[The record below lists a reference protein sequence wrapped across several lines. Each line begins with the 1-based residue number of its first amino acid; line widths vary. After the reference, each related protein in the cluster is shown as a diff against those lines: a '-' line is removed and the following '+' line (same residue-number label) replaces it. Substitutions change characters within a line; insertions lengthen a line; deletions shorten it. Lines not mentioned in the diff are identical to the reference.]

1 MFTNLN
7 RRHFLVA
14 SSGLILN
21 ACDTQKQNSLTGSFL
36 GVNYKAGHQLRN
48 TKQWPAP
55 TQFKKSAHLILGAGI
70 AGLAAC
76 RALDQQ
82 YKDDYYLIDLESSPG
97 GNSRSTQIHGINCPL
112 GAHYLPLPSNEAP
125 ELLDFLAQLNLG
137 QYQQGKW
144 LWDERHLCHSP
155 QERLFYQ
162 NEWHY
167 GLLPPTTL
175 DSPLQQQYLRFAK
188 LIQSAMQEHWAIP
201 SYQASWGQ
209 LQTSLIGLSMRQYLQ
224 QNGITAAELVW
235 YLNYCCLDEYGAGI
249 DHVSAWAGVHYF
261 ASRHGFTAPGQ
272 ENTKHQDAVLTWPQG
287 NAYLSGAMAANL
299 KDRFKG
305 QELILKINELK
316 TEVEVDTF
324 NITTQQVTR
333 WTCKNCIV
341 ALPIHI
347 AQKIIKQSIGFLS
360 QATQVTQHSAWLVA
374 NLYLPTPLF
383 EKTNVQLSWDNV
395 IYGSNNLGYVS
406 ANHQSLNLPSK
417 QQANV
422 LTFYQALDPEK
433 NTKQILLEQSWLN
446 CAQQVLS
453 HLTLAHPDLAQKCTE
468 LFITRYGHAMA
479 VPNSQNLAFLKTLP
493 KVPKTKRIAFAHSDW
508 AGYSIFEEAFVRGNA
523 AGYIS

>member
-14 SSGLILN
+14 GSGLLLN
-21 ACDTQKQNSLTGSFL
+21 ACDTQNKTNLTGDFL
-36 GVNYKAGHQLRN
+36 GANFKDGHQLRN
-48 TKQWPAP
+48 NRPWPAP
-55 TQFKKSAHLILGAGI
+55 TQFKKSNHLILGAGI

-82 YKDDYYLIDLESSPG
+82 NKDDYYLIDLESIPG
-97 GNSRSTQIHGINCPL
+97 GNSKSTQIHGIHCPL
-112 GAHYLPLPSNEAP
+112 GAHYLPTPSNEAP
-125 ELLDFLAQLNLG
+125 ELLEFLAQLKLG

-155 QERLFYQ
+155 QERLYYQ

-167 GLLPPTTL
+167 GLLPPAPPN
-175 DSPLQQQYLRFAK
+175 SYLQQQYLLFAQ

-209 LQTSLIGLSMRQYLQ
+209 LQNSLIGLTMRQYLQ

-261 ASRHGFTAPGQ
+261 AARHGFTAPGQ
-272 ENTKHQDAVLTWPQG
+272 ENASHQDAVLTWPQG
-287 NAYLSGAMAANL
+287 NAYLSEAMSSTL

-305 QELILKINELK
+305 KELILKVNELK
-316 TEVEVDTF
+316 NEVEVDTL
-324 NITTQQVTR
+324 NIATQVVTR
-333 WTCKNCIV
+333 WTCKSCIV
-341 ALPIHI
+341 ALPVHI
-347 AQKIIKQSIGFLS
+347 TQKIMNQTIGFLS
-360 QATQVTQHSAWLVA
+360 EAAQLTQHSAWLVA

-383 EKTNVQLSWDNV
+383 EKTKVQLSWDNV
-395 IYGSNNLGYVS
+395 IYGSNNLGYVN
-406 ANHQSLNLPSK
+406 ANHQNLNLPNK

-422 LTFYQALDPEK
+422 LTFYQALGPEK

-446 CAQQVLS
+446 CAQQILS
-453 HLTLAHPDLAQKCTE
+453 QLTLAHPDLAQKCTE

-479 VPNSQNLAFLKTLP
+479 VPNRQNLTFLRTVP
-493 KVPKTKRIAFAHSDW
+493 KVPTTKRIAFAHSDW
-508 AGYSIFEEAFVRGNA
+508 AGYSIFEEAFVRGHA
-523 AGYIS
+523 AGLMS